1 MLRERSLTVVL
12 TSLLAVAMAS
22 LTIHRGLWHSRFLA
36 HGWMLSLQTFMA
48 SNWLAFG
55 VGQTLIVTSGVLPA
69 SMIAMMAGATLGF
82 GWGLLLSAVSTFLG
96 GWLAFALS
104 RTTLRGSIARYLQ
117 KHSDIAR
124 LDTAMTSEGWRMV
137 ALLRISPIMP
147 FALTSYGFG
156 LTRISQRDYLL
167 GTIASLPALIGYVAL
182 GALGQQGIL
191 TAGKGNSG
199 WHLVVIVGG
208 VGAVL
213 YALYRVK
220 KTLTQVIAL

>member
-1 MLRERSLTVVL
+1 ML
-12 TSLLAVAMAS
+12 
-22 LTIHRGLWHSRFLA
+22 LA

-55 VGQTLIVTSGVLPA
+55 VGQTLIVASGVLPA

-96 GWLAFALS
+96 GWLAFALT
-104 RTTLRGSIARYLQ
+104 RTTLRGPISRYLHR
-117 KHSDIAR
+117 HSAMVR
-124 LDTAMTSEGWRMV
+124 LDSAMTSEGWRMV
-137 ALLRISPIMP
+137 ALLRISPVMP

-167 GTIASLPALIGYVAL
+167 GTMASLPALIGYVAL
-182 GALGQQGIL
+182 GALGWQSIV
-191 TAGKGNSG
+191 TAGSGGSG
-199 WHLVVIVGG
+199 WHLVLIVGG
-208 VGAVL
+208 VGTVL

-220 KTLTQVIAL
+220 KTLTQVIAV